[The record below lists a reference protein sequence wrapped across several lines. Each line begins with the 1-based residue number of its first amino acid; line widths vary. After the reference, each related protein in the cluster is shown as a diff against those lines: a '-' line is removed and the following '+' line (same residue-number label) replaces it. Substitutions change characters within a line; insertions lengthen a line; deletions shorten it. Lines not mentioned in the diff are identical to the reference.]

1 MASAITDPSAPPVLS
16 VHPADPALPGPRP
29 AVLVLPGGGYRE
41 HTGHDGEGYAR
52 WLSRLGC
59 HAFVLH
65 YRLLP
70 HRFPAPLQDARA
82 ALDHVR
88 GGDHGL
94 AVDPGRV
101 GVIGSSAG
109 GHLAG
114 LLLAGTVLS
123 IEDPGIRPPRPDFA
137 VLAYALAD
145 LALLPG
151 AAVAALLGD
160 LAGLA
165 DELSPAR
172 HLDGAVGPVFV
183 WATAQDGPGLPNA
196 LAWTQAL
203 ADAGTRVELHVYPE
217 GGHGVGLA
225 DGVRYGGHGAT
236 RIPHTAHWTAD
247 CARWMRAEGLL

>member
-1 MASAITDPSAPPVLS
+1 VASAITGPSVPPPLS

-41 HTGHDGEGYAR
+41 HTEHDGEGHAR
-52 WLSRLGC
+52 WSSRLGC

-65 YRLLP
+65 CRLLP

-88 GGDHGL
+88 GGEHGP

-114 LLLAGTVLS
+114 LLLAGAVLS
-123 IEDPGIRPPRPDFA
+123 IEDPPLRPPRPDFA

-145 LALLPG
+145 LALLPE

-160 LAGLA
+160 LVGVA

-172 HLDGAVGPVFV
+172 HLAGAVCPVFV
-183 WATAQDGPGLPNA
+183 RATAQDGPGLPNA
-196 LAWTQAL
+196 LAWTRAL
-203 ADAGTRVELHVYPE
+203 ADAGAPVELHVYPE

-225 DGVRYGGHGAT
+225 DGVRHGDHGGV
-236 RIPHTAHWTAD
+236 RIPHTARWTAD
-247 CARWMRAEGLL
+247 CERWMRAWGLL